1 MRYIILIIPFISV
14 LLLLSCNNKEGSV
27 TISSKDIVSAEK
39 MTGLEFNEAERDSM
53 LDGLNDALRDYSAIH
68 NYPLSNDIPPAL
80 LFNPLPRG
88 FTPAQKQEVIHWDLP
103 QKVELPEDMND
114 LAFFSVAEL
123 SVLIRQKKLSSF
135 TLTTLCLERLKTY
148 GDTLQCVI
156 TITEDLAYQQA
167 RKADEE
173 IARGIYRGPLHGI
186 PYGIKDLFSLPGYP
200 TTWGAMPYK
209 DQVINETATVIKKL
223 EEAGAVLVAK
233 LTLGALAMDDVWFGG
248 QTKNPWDLN
257 QGSSGSSAGSASATA
272 AGLVPF
278 AIGTETW
285 GSIVSPSNRCGT
297 TGLRPTFG
305 RVSRYGAMALSWTMD
320 KVGPICRS
328 AEDCA
333 LVFHSIHGFDE
344 RDPSTIYAA
353 FNYSPGIHPGTLRIG
368 YLKDTFQRDYP
379 NRVNDSITLETFRS
393 LGAELMPVLLPD
405 SIPVRALSIIL
416 WAETS
421 AAFDELTR
429 SNRDD
434 ELVLQKKEAWP
445 NYFRQARFIPA
456 TEYIQANRLRYL
468 LIEELHSLFS
478 QYDVIISS
486 SFGGN
491 QLLITNLTGHPCVVM
506 PNGFDE
512 KGHPTSISLLGNLFD
527 EATILAVAKAYQD
540 ATEWDDQHPELF
552 K

>member
-1 MRYIILIIPFISV
+1 MSGKNVVIF
-14 LLLLSCNNKEGSV
+14 E
-27 TISSKDIVSAEK
+27 DSA
-39 MTGLEFNEAERDSM
+39 ASD
-53 LDGLNDALRDYSAIH
+53 
-68 NYPLSNDIPPAL
+68 
-80 LFNPLPRG
+80 FNPL
-88 FTPAQKQEVIHWDLP
+88 A
-103 QKVELPEDMND
+103 
-114 LAFFSVAEL
+114 
-123 SVLIRQKKLSSF
+123 
-135 TLTTLCLERLKTY
+135 LTRPVFEFICGMTMLWR
-148 GDTLQCVI
+148 
-156 TITEDLAYQQA
+156 
-167 RKADEE
+167 
-173 IARGIYRGPLHGI
+173 
-186 PYGIKDLFSLPGYP
+186 
-200 TTWGAMPYK
+200 
-209 DQVINETATVIKKL
+209 
-223 EEAGAVLVAK
+223 
-233 LTLGALAMDDVWFGG
+233 
-248 QTKNPWDLN
+248 
-257 QGSSGSSAGSASATA
+257 
-272 AGLVPF
+272 
-278 AIGTETW
+278 
-285 GSIVSPSNRCGT
+285 SIVDRFYSDAEVY
-297 TGLRPTFG
+297 F
-305 RVSRYGAMALSWTMD
+305 
-320 KVGPICRS
+320 ICR
-328 AEDCA
+328 D
-333 LVFHSIHGFDE
+333 
-344 RDPSTIYAA
+344 
-353 FNYSPGIHPGTLRIG
+353 